1 MSAVTPWGELPL
13 SQAGYGSPA
22 DCWEE
27 TENGFRL
34 TTYTLQFWVKEA
46 GLPQPIHP
54 VLVQSCMHPEQIS
67 IRPVVLEV
75 AGETATLSGLQ
86 GRFSFPAST
95 SLTWEHW
102 AGNAAEKEEHPW
114 IPLGF
119 GWPGRRMRRN
129 C

>member
-27 TENGFRL
+27 TENGFQL

-102 AGNAAEKEEHPW
+102 AGKLPDNPHCT
-114 IPLGF
+114 
-119 GWPGRRMRRN
+119 N
-129 C
+129 CIGCGKCC